1 MVLKHLDRLF
11 SRVPCRSFDST
22 FLMFELT
29 CFKGAFVTSY
39 DKEN

>member
-11 SRVPCRSFDST
+11 SRVPFRSFDST